1 MSRID
6 VNGLAAE
13 LLSAYSTGGMLVA
26 PPSLRHPGFDLTAA
40 YAVEAQLT
48 KLRRDSGRTTVGRK
62 VGYASKALWRRLK
75 LDTLVWAHMYDDTVT
90 YAENGAASLSL
101 VGMCSPRIE
110 PEIVFKLKTPI
121 PGNMA
126 SAAFHPNAGA
136 TLGVPALEAVEW
148 LALGFEIVDCVFPDW
163 KFQPA
168 DFVASFGLHAAL
180 IIGEPV
186 HVEPEMIATLAEQ
199 LPTFKVRLLKDGQL
213 IEEGSGKNS
222 LGSPALS
229 LGELAAAIGRQ
240 AGAEPL
246 AAGELIS
253 SGSLTAPHPVA
264 GGQRWRCEVEG
275 LSCYTTENRA
285 AQVTVTFFT

>member
-1 MSRID
+1 MSHID

-26 PPSLRHPGFDLTAA
+26 PPSLSHSGFDLTAA

-48 KLRRDSGRTTVGRK
+48 KLRRESGRTTVGRK

-75 LDTLVWAHMYDDTVT
+75 LDTLVWARMYDDTVK

-101 VGMCSPRIE
+101 AGMCSPRIE

-121 PGNMA
+121 ATNTA
-126 SAAFHPNAGA
+126 SAAFHSNEGA
-136 TLGVPALEAVEW
+136 ALGAPALESVEW

-168 DFVASFGLHAAL
+168 DFVASFGLHAGL
-180 IIGEPV
+180 IVGEPV
-186 HVEPEMIATLAEQ
+186 HVGPEMRAALAAE
-199 LPTFKVRLLKDGQL
+199 LPTFSVRLLKDGQL
-213 IEEGSGKNS
+213 IDEGSGRNS

-240 AGAEPL
+240 PGAEPL

-253 SGSLTAPHPVA
+253 SGSLTASHPVA
-264 GGQRWRCEVEG
+264 DGQRWTFEVG
-275 LSCYTTENRA
+275 ALSCCTKNRA
-285 AQVTVTFFT
+285 AQITVTFVT